1 MRYESKRIVVCALYL
16 LVWPFGLPSH
26 LAYKWFGNE
35 AIFDF
40 SAKLLSL
47 IPGKIGQYLR
57 TAFYKMTLAECHY
70 DLMVGFGSFFAQ
82 PAAKAGRGVGMGSFT
97 IVGASILGDEV
108 LIGSRVS
115 VLSGK
120 YQHGSFLPGV
130 QPSGEG
136 RYETITIGAGCWIG
150 EGAIVMASLGERCM
164 VSAGSVVTKP
174 APDRVVAVGNPAR
187 FLKST
192 ESAPDASC

>member
-16 LVWPFGLPSH
+16 LVWPFGLPSY

-47 IPGKIGQYLR
+47 IPGKIGQYFR

-70 DLMVGFGSFFAQ
+70 DLLVGFGSFFAQ
-82 PAAKAGRGVGMGSFT
+82 PAARAGRGVGMGSFT
-97 IVGASILGDEV
+97 IVGTSILGDGV

-192 ESAPDASC
+192 EGAPDASC